1 MMCVADSVGGHEV
14 SMLGQRWGVQAGGKM
29 GQKQRAEGGMDPIQ
43 LAAVPRSIAYE
54 QKPHPQPHTAAATK
68 AQHDGPAS

>member
-1 MMCVADSVGGHEV
+1 
-14 SMLGQRWGVQAGGKM
+14 M
-29 GQKQRAEGGMDPIQ
+29 GQEATWEGGMDPIQ

-68 AQHDGPAS
+68 AQHDVQHHSREGHQDCQPTRLMV